1 MEITINQNDNQL
13 IRIGNS
19 NIQDINITE
28 DENQEIEINNTTPQS
43 LNVSQPETQTIL
55 IDGGGSVI
63 GITDVLVNGVTV
75 VSGNIAYITVPT
87 KTSELI
93 NNSGFITSETDPTVP
108 SYVKAISLADINNW
122 NNKQNALVSGS
133 NIKTINNESL
143 LGSGNINITGT
154 QYSAGDGISIEND
167 IISNTITNYN
177 DLTDLP
183 TIPTKTS
190 DLLND
195 NNYVSE
201 DELSDVAFDGS
212 YTSLSNTPEIPDS
225 TSQLVNDSNF
235 VSSNQLATVAFDGDY
250 DSLINKPTIP
260 NKTSDLTND
269 GNGTYPFMLN
279 KASTN
284 VDGIGLYGGSSA
296 YARNLSYVWDSGA
309 VQETKLVA
317 NYDDIPTNTS
327 QLTNDSN
334 FAVTDSN
341 NYFTAQ
347 QTFQQGLYTPQDL
360 YIDGKFYTNSE
371 PIGYTLEK
379 TFTMQQNISGGSWN
393 LVTSEETLTLKKGYY
408 IFIFYITVSGNSVY
422 VTLNGAINQTR
433 LENNY
438 RISHNLESGYN
449 MSGNIVL
456 PYYLSTDSTLTFSV
470 YGYSSGS
477 YNGAWG
483 KITAIKLN

>member
-1 MEITINQNDNQL
+1 MEITINQNENQI
-13 IRIGNS
+13 IRLENS

-28 DENQEIEINNTTPQS
+28 EELQQININNTTPEN
-43 LNVSQPETQTIL
+43 LNITQPETQTIL
-55 IDGGGSVI
+55 IDGGGAVI

-108 SYVKAISLADINNW
+108 SIVKQISLADINNW
-122 NNKQNALVSGS
+122 NNKQNALVSGT
-133 NIKTINNESL
+133 NIKTINNISL
-143 LGSGNINITGT
+143 LGSGNLQVGGINYIAGNGINIT
-154 QYSAGDGISIEND
+154 ENV
-167 IISNTITNYN
+167 ISNEITSYE

-190 DLLND
+190 DLIND
-195 NNYVSE
+195 NDYVSE
-201 DELSDVAFDGS
+201 NELTDVAFDGS

-225 TSQLVNDSNF
+225 TSQLVND
-235 VSSNQLATVAFDGDY
+235 
-250 DSLINKPTIP
+250 
-260 NKTSDLTND
+260 

-279 KASTN
+279 KAFN
-284 VDGIGLYGGSSA
+284 YVDGIGLYGGSSA
-296 YARNLSYVWDSGA
+296 YARNLSYVWDSGS

-347 QTFQQGLYTPQDL
+347 QTFQNGLYNPTDN
-360 YIDGKFYTNSE
+360 YIGGKYYTESE
-371 PIGYTLEK
+371 PIGLTQEK
-379 TFTMQQNISGGSWN
+379 SFTMQQNINAGNWE

-408 IFIFYITVSGNSVY
+408 IIIFYITVSGNNAY
-422 VTLNGAINQTR
+422 VTLNGAINQTI

-438 RISHNLESGYN
+438 RISHNLQSGGN

-470 YGYSSGS
+470 YGYSNGI

-483 KITAIKLN
+483 KVTAIKLN